1 MAIQTEQPEL
11 DLTLN
16 ANAAFYILMKAREF
30 DAQVEQTDPDAG
42 SNPSDDRS
50 VDILEETVENPTR
63 QELFDAIDAL
73 NEDEKLDL
81 LALTW
86 LGRGGFSIQE
96 WCQTRQMA
104 DDMADKHIARYLIET
119 PLLSDFL
126 EEGLAIL
133 GLDVEDVKLSHL

>member
-81 LALTW
+81 LALPGWAGVTFPSRNGLRRAKWRMTW
-86 LGRGGFSIQE
+86 PISI
-96 WCQTRQMA
+96 
-104 DDMADKHIARYLIET
+104 
-119 PLLSDFL
+119 
-126 EEGLAIL
+126 
-133 GLDVEDVKLSHL
+133 SHGI